1 MITTREFWLGAA
13 ERALKTWLQTAIAVL
28 GVQAGIAA
36 ITPSEFMALP
46 WATAG
51 ITATIAAVLSLA
63 TSIGNADFVA
73 GAKPLNTN

>member
-1 MITTREFWLGAA
+1 MITTREFWLGAT

-28 GVQAGIAA
+28 GVQAGAAA
-36 ITPSEFMALP
+36 ITPGEFIALP

-63 TSIGNADFVA
+63 TSVGNADFVA
-73 GAKPLNTN
+73 GGKTPTT